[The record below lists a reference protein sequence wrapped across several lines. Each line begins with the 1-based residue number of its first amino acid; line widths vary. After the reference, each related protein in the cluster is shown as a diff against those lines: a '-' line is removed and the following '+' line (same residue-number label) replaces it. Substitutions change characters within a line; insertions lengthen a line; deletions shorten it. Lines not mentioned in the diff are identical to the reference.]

1 MGNIDSIPVISQVKS
16 LFQVMSGDVDGA
28 RHTAEKFAE
37 TGIIASQMT
46 SLIHVMN
53 GDEEA
58 ARETQK
64 KFGKSM
70 ESLADSVP
78 VVGHIK
84 GSIHH
89 IVGQKEKGNSVF
101 KSASGSFLTIPAAVA
116 GTIVGGPAGGA
127 AAAVVASQAYDGIV
141 TGIDTAVNG
150 QREDGRPRYY
160 GSWDTW
166 DKMGRGET
174 TAGDEFDLLAGIG
187 FDALG
192 GATGAKVG
200 KGLRGF
206 ARAVGREIG
215 DSIPG
220 SNVFNRFR
228 RPRCKRDNEYH
239 LSHEEA
245 GFAGTHLKLEGGMSE
260 IINSNWQNMSIADN
274 LSSVISLFVI
284 LKLVLWNDKNGRNYS
299 KELCSYST
307 TIEEDIRVCQL
318 VLLNNIRR
326 LENKLHD
333 QSENE
338 IFTFVLNPEVPFEIS
353 NSSTILIKTVTS
365 LYGILSSIGM
375 HKHIGTTWA
384 EEVCFFENPKAYKS
398 CEKNLTDGLSTTN
411 GKAFHLGE
419 KRKRRQTCRA
429 KSRSKINKENTN
441 KSNVDLYKNLK
452 RKDRI
457 KPNHDANHVPA
468 ASIFKEFGIKPRNLP
483 AHNIPQGLHQKQM
496 TRVGTSKS
504 SNIAKTLRDYESR
517 LLKAKKLDQALE
529 LDFIAGYGRANADFA
544 KNGFRPALVKYSKDL
559 NKIVDLW
566 DDIIKTNPETYGQ
579 FIEFNPRSK
588 LQKVKEIINED
599 IKKYKEIE
607 AEGLTGNTDWRKK
620 WIEYT
625 ERRYLKI
632 IKDNNLEINGKIN
645 IDAVDILQG
654 K

>member
-1 MGNIDSIPVISQVKS
+1 MGNIDSLPVISQVKS
-16 LFQVMSGDVDGA
+16 LVQVMSGDVDGA
-28 RHTAEKFAE
+28 RHTAENFAN
-37 TGIIASQMT
+37 TGIVVSQIT
-46 SLIHVMN
+46 SLVHVMN
-53 GDEEA
+53 GDDEA

-64 KFGKSM
+64 HFGKSM
-70 ESLADSVP
+70 ESFADSMP
-78 VVGHIK
+78 AVGHIK

-89 IVGQKEKGNSVF
+89 GLGQTEKGNSAF
-101 KSASGSFLTIPAAVA
+101 KSASGSLLTIPAVVA

-127 AAAVVASQAYDGIV
+127 AAAVVAGQAYDGIV

-150 QREDGRPRYY
+150 QRKDGRPRYY

-174 TAGDEFDLLAGIG
+174 SSGDTFDLLAGMG
-187 FDALG
+187 LDALG
-192 GATGAKVG
+192 GATGVKVG
-200 KGLRGF
+200 KGFRGY
-206 ARAVGREIG
+206 AKAVGREIG

-220 SNVFNRFR
+220 SNIVNRFR
-228 RPRCKRDNEYH
+228 RPRCKRDSEYH

-245 GFAGTHLKLEGGMSE
+245 QFAGTNLKLEGGMTD
-260 IINSNWQNMSIADN
+260 IINANWQNMSIAEN

-284 LKLVLWNDKNGRNYS
+284 LKLVLWNDKNGRKYS

-307 TIEEDIRVCQL
+307 TTEEDIHICQL

-338 IFTFVLNPEVPFEIS
+338 IFTFVLNPEVPIEIN
-353 NSSTILIKTVTS
+353 NSTTILIKTVTS

-398 CEKNLTDGLSTTN
+398 CEKNLTNGLSTTN

-419 KRKRRQTCRA
+419 KRKRRQTCGV

-452 RKDRI
+452 RKDRT

-483 AHNIPQGLHQKQM
+483 AHNIPRDLHQKQM

-504 SNIAKTLRDYESR
+504 SNIAQTLREYERR

-529 LDFIAGYGRANADFA
+529 LDFIVSYGRANADFA
-544 KNGFRPALVKYSKDL
+544 K
-559 NKIVDLW
+559 
-566 DDIIKTNPETYGQ
+566 
-579 FIEFNPRSK
+579 
-588 LQKVKEIINED
+588 
-599 IKKYKEIE
+599 
-607 AEGLTGNTDWRKK
+607 K
-620 WIEYT
+620 WISASSS
-625 ERRYLKI
+625 
-632 IKDNNLEINGKIN
+632 EI
-645 IDAVDILQG
+645 Q
-654 K
+654 